1 MALVSHMQS
10 SKNGLSLPAT
20 IFNMVTKST
29 TSYETSPASFMDDS
43 RLLEDLQEKQ
53 KQKLE
58 MQKELDRLN
67 DNLTF
72 EKQNLEVADCDCD
85 IFRSLYN
92 EKNAELQVALTEKR
106 NLELRFS

>member
-10 SKNGLSLPAT
+10 SKNGLSLLAT

-43 RLLEDLQEKQ
+43 RLMEDLQEKQ
-53 KQKLE
+53 KQKSE

-72 EKQNLEVADCDCD
+72 EKQKKWLIVIVIYSDLCAMKKMQS
-85 IFRSLYN
+85 FRL
-92 EKNAELQVALTEKR
+92 L
-106 NLELRFS
+106 